1 MLDNKQVNLW
11 RGNDLPPTI
20 YHVWIYDNR
29 QIKLF
34 NGEEWVVFTDNL
46 EILDKLN
53 LLEKKVSGL
62 DSKVN
67 DVYEFKVND
76 KYIKDNPVL
85 TGKDIKLEEQGTFV
99 SNTPVSDNIVI
110 LDKLFNT
117 LMI

>member
-1 MLDNKQVNLW
+1 MKD
-11 RGNDLPPTI
+11 T
-20 YHVWIYDNR
+20 
-29 QIKLF
+29 
-34 NGEEWVVFTDNL
+34 
-46 EILDKLN
+46 LN
-53 LLEKKVSGL
+53 LLEEQLSEL
-62 DSKVN
+62 DSKLN

>member
-34 NGEEWVVFTDNL
+34 NGDDWVIFTDNL
-46 EILDKLN
+46 EILEKLN
-53 LLEKKVSGL
+53 LLEEQLSEL
-62 DSKVN
+62 DSKLN

-85 TGKDIKLEEQGTFV
+85 TGKDIKLDAQGAFV
-99 SNTPVSDNIVI
+99 TNTAVSDNILI
-110 LDKLFNT
+110 IDKLFNT